1 MSRKKAE
8 GRPVENVV
16 AIERPAFYTE
26 VVQGKNGS
34 LLQLHHPDY
43 GWLSFILP
51 RDMASQIGTIL
62 VKQSALCDYFAG
74 EMAPSTV
81 TVN

>member
-1 MSRKKAE
+1 MKKIAE
-8 GRPVENVV
+8 GRPTENVI
-16 AIERPAFYTE
+16 AIERPAFWTE

-43 GWLSFILP
+43 GWMSFVLP
-51 RDMASQIGTIL
+51 PDMASLIGTAL
-62 VKQSALCDYFAG
+62 LKQSALCDYFAG
-74 EMAPSTV
+74 TVPKSTV